1 MADSLEKREQELKNI
16 EKQAE
21 ATTEA
26 IKKLTEEELK
36 AQMIAALD
44 RAKAGAYTE
53 YKNTIENTTNAIKTE
68 VKAVENISNKIKMLD
83 EQPVRR
89 NYKEVIN
96 DFRQLREEVRAF
108 NTTGITNSDELV
120 VYKSRLEDIR
130 KEYVSMN
137 GIKKKDANLNMMDKL
152 TNEVNNKIKNTQSNA
167 LAQFENTNK
176 EKLNKILSDGFN
188 LGFGNKAL
196 DYLKEQRKE
205 LDESSKAAK
214 KLNEIIAEMQ
224 NKLDALNT
232 NNITQSFNGFVNSTT
247 QDVNAIL
254 NEMQKVAQFNIEN
267 GNNQTLYGQS
277 TDIDVGLYTQND
289 IIDASKKAHVEMAE
303 TAVQAFNNMSIVVS
317 TVCRV
322 IKTAINGVIS
332 VIKTWHNFV
341 KSSINAVINIFKK
354 LGSIVERI
362 IQIFGNLANRVGLL
376 NNNGNILKGT
386 FTELRNKVAVLTTA
400 FKKLYDNEFI
410 KRGEALLSSVQTMN
424 IVMGSE
430 LTQNTI
436 EWTKE
441 LERGFGLSAAGL
453 TSQLK
458 GIVAV
463 LKGLGMASN
472 DIEIAGKNML
482 TIGVT
487 LSAITGYDIDT
498 VLGKIESGLKGM
510 VTSIDDLGLSVRETQ
525 MNKFLKDLK
534 AQGGEY
540 ANISTSFSALNEQQ
554 RIYVRTAAITQQ
566 FLDTGFLEKY
576 TKSLDT
582 VTGRLTIFKSR
593 LNSLMSTLGTFALR
607 LFDLVVKPLSYTITM
622 IEAAIKRLAAFFGF
636 DLDLSA
642 GMNDNKA
649 DEIIGDNEDI
659 SESLDNVKDSADK
672 AKASLDAFDH
682 ISSISTGSVKGSNA
696 GDAFDYS
703 SLLKNEKYD
712 LGGILEEIS
721 KMQDD
726 WLKSA
731 NEAFKRF
738 IDKIALYIFTKYKQ
752 ITGRLGN
759 LFKIGDLV
767 EGLKNLKKA
776 LDIIKDAFANLGR
789 AIKNVFE
796 TIFGLGASFLDDID
810 WTTIVIHIAKV
821 IEKFTKLVEVITGR
835 LKPELLAFY
844 ERVIKPLTGGFSEFI
859 HKGLDRTLA
868 KLDEWIAWW
877 EDPAN
882 SETIQGWFDKI
893 TKYVKLCII
902 FVKEILGKNTLDDT
916 IWFNDNAGDGFKNIR
931 DSAKSLKIILSSL
944 LEILGGLVTHIL
956 DFNGDGKLSF
966 DDLLIALRN
975 IKKTLLGVKDWFN
988 ENKEPITK
996 LLSEAYDTIK
1006 KITEADFTVIK
1017 DVIQFIVNNSELVC
1031 GFLNVVQGVLDFI
1044 IAHPVIST
1052 VIVFGLN
1059 IGGQVIKTAITAAI
1073 WKNILGVGTGGALS
1087 SAVNTAGTTIATIGT
1102 KLTTAIKTG
1111 VTSGISYIQGLS
1123 INWAGV
1129 PWIIALG
1136 IALKEVYKS
1145 FEDHIIGENGSK
1157 IANTFDF
1164 DTLDNGTLQEQAD
1177 EYYKI
1182 LRKHFGTEIPR
1193 DVINFCLE
1201 EARKNLEASNKY
1213 TEQQVERMVSII
1225 EQDLYGDIE
1234 QRFNNVFNQGSLSNL
1249 IEEAHVVDT
1258 YVEGISDSIY
1268 NNINSASDSVNAS
1281 SLEMITSID
1290 NTSDSIKSL
1299 DDIIAETST
1308 NTVRNVDTMTTYISK
1323 SLNTLRDTISTLR
1336 DLSHAQKDI
1345 TTNWGGTVSGTTKW
1359 SPVKVNGIRG
1369 FANGGIPNSGSLFFA
1384 NENGNM
1390 ELVGNFGG
1398 YSGVANNSMIINAMQ
1413 GAIGNSMYD
1422 AVNSALKNN
1431 AVASSGNTYDICR
1444 GGMFVG
1450 DESSIRKLAN
1460 MINNVNISSRATI
1473 ANTGFSI

>member
-16 EKQAE
+16 AKQAE

-53 YKNTIENTTNAIKTE
+53 HKNTIENTTNAIKTE

-120 VYKSRLEDIR
+120 AYKSRLEDIR
-130 KEYVSMN
+130 KEYVSIN

-152 TNEVNNKIKNTQSNA
+152 TNEVNNKIKNTHSNT

-232 NNITQSFNGFVNSTT
+232 NNITQSFNEFVNSTT

-267 GNNQTLYGQS
+267 GNNPTLYGQS

-593 LNSLMSTLGTFALR
+593 INSLMSTLGTFALR

-649 DEIIGDNEDI
+649 DEIIGDNEGI
-659 SESLDNVKDSADK
+659 SESLDDVKDSADK

-682 ISSISTGSVKGSNA
+682 ISSISTGSGKGSNA

-767 EGLKNLKKA
+767 EGLKNLRKA

-789 AIKNVFE
+789 AIKNVFG

-844 ERVIKPLTGGFSEFI
+844 ERVIRPLTGGFSDFI
-859 HKGLDRTLA
+859 HKGLDRALD

-882 SETIQGWFDKI
+882 SETIQGWFDDIWNVIKKIIGFVAYAFKFLKI
-893 TKYVKLCII
+893 TITG
-902 FVKEILGKNTLDDT
+902 EMTLDDWMDPVLV
-916 IWFNDNAGDGFKNIR
+916 IAKNLNISFK
-931 DSAKSLKIILSSL
+931 DIL
-944 LEILGGLVTHIL
+944 EVI
-956 DFNGDGKLSF
+956 GKL
-966 DDLLIALRN
+966 I
-975 IKKTLLGVKDWFN
+975 V
-988 ENKEPITK
+988 
-996 LLSEAYDTIK
+996 DTA
-1006 KITEADFTVIK
+1006 EWL
-1017 DVIQFIVNNSELVC
+1017 NN
-1031 GFLNVVQGVLDFI
+1031 
-1044 IAHPVIST
+1044 
-1052 VIVFGLN
+1052 
-1059 IGGQVIKTAITAAI
+1059 GGWDRI
-1073 WKNILGVGTGGALS
+1073 
-1087 SAVNTAGTTIATIGT
+1087 
-1102 KLTTAIKTG
+1102 
-1111 VTSGISYIQGLS
+1111 
-1123 INWAGV
+1123 
-1129 PWIIALG
+1129 
-1136 IALKEVYKS
+1136 
-1145 FEDHIIGENGSK
+1145 
-1157 IANTFDF
+1157 
-1164 DTLDNGTLQEQAD
+1164 
-1177 EYYKI
+1177 
-1182 LRKHFGTEIPR
+1182 
-1193 DVINFCLE
+1193 
-1201 EARKNLEASNKY
+1201 
-1213 TEQQVERMVSII
+1213 
-1225 EQDLYGDIE
+1225 
-1234 QRFNNVFNQGSLSNL
+1234 SNL
-1249 IEEAHVVDT
+1249 IAEVTNFIHDNKDAIVSLIEKVAETDFSYIEMLVKLLLDIGNWVV
-1258 YVEGISDSIY
+1258 EH
-1268 NNINSASDSVNAS
+1268 
-1281 SLEMITSID
+1281 
-1290 NTSDSIKSL
+1290 K
-1299 DDIIAETST
+1299 DIILDLLEGVNKDFNEMEQHIEDLIYCGKGFVEILKSIPKNMSNMGTSYGI
-1308 NTVRNVDTMTTYISK
+1308 NLGWNLGNKIGNWAVKRVRGY
-1323 SLNTLRDTISTLR
+1323 
-1336 DLSHAQKDI
+1336 
-1345 TTNWGGTVSGTTKW
+1345 
-1359 SPVKVNGIRG
+1359 
-1369 FANGGIPNSGSLFFA
+1369 ANGGTPNSGSLFFA

-1398 YSGVANNSMIINAMQ
+1398 YSGVANNNMIINAMQ

-1473 ANTGFSI
+1473 ANTGFGI